1 MLPSRAVSDEKLDT
15 IVIGA
20 GLAGLTAARRLR
32 DAGKRV
38 VVLEARDRVGGRTQ
52 TVELAGDPV
61 DLGGQWI
68 GPTQDHVRA
77 LANELGVRSFPQHF
91 RGTKVLELAGERRT
105 YRGLLPKIGLGPLL
119 ELGLTIERV
128 EWMARSVPL
137 AAPASA
143 RKAAAWDQMTLADW
157 LDRHVRSR
165 GARKVFEIATHAI
178 FASEPRDLS
187 LLFFLFYTRSGRSFT
202 RLAEIRG
209 GAQQERLIGGAQQ
222 LSEGLRARVGAQ
234 HVLLDSPVTAIV
246 QDAAQVEVRTP
257 RRGFTARNAILAV
270 PPALAEH
277 VAFAPALPPARAEL
291 HRRMPM
297 GSVVKCVVAY
307 ERAFWRE
314 QGHSGEAVSDG
325 EPIRAVFDDCSHD
338 GRHPALLCFVLG
350 DVARRFGPLPEAE
363 RRAAIVDHLVRLFG
377 EPAARPL
384 AYVDKD
390 WISDPW
396 SSGCYVGV
404 MGPGLMTRIGDALRE
419 PVGRLHFAG
428 TETAV
433 RWCGYLD
440 GAIESGER
448 AAAEVLA
455 RL

>member
-1 MLPSRAVSDEKLDT
+1 MSDETLDT

-38 VVLEARDRVGGRTQ
+38 LVLEARDRVGGRTQ
-52 TVELAGDPV
+52 SVELAGDTV

-77 LANELGVRSFPQHF
+77 LADELGVTRFPQHF
-91 RGTKVLELAGERRT
+91 RGEKVLELAGERRT

-119 ELGLTIERV
+119 ELGLTIERI

-137 AAPASA
+137 TAPAGA
-143 RKAAAWDQMTLADW
+143 RKAAEWDRMTVADW
-157 LDRHVRSR
+157 LDRHVRR
-165 GARKVFEIATHAI
+165 RDTRKVLEIATHAI
-178 FASEPRDLS
+178 FAAEPRDLS

-209 GAQQERLIGGAQQ
+209 GAQQERLVGGAQQ
-222 LSEGLRARVGAQ
+222 LSEGLRGRIGAQ
-234 HVLLDSPVTAIV
+234 HVLLDSPVTAV
-246 QDAAQVEVRTP
+246 AQDAAQVLVRTP
-257 RRGFTARNAILAV
+257 RRSFAARTAVLAV
-270 PPALAEH
+270 PPALAGH
-277 VAFAPALPPARAEL
+277 IAFTPALPAARAEL
-291 HRRMPM
+291 HREMPM
-297 GSVVKCVVAY
+297 GSVVKCIVAY

-314 QGHSGEAVSDG
+314 QGRSGEAVSDG
-325 EPIRAVFDDCSHD
+325 EPIRAVFDDTSHD

-363 RRAAIVDHLVRLFG
+363 RRAAIVAHLVRLFG
-377 EPAARPL
+377 DAAARPL

-390 WISDPW
+390 WIADPW
-396 SSGCYVGV
+396 SSGCYVGL
-404 MGPGLMTRIGDALRE
+404 MGPGLLTRVGQALRE

-448 AAAEVLA
+448 VAAELLA
-455 RL
+455 RLV